1 MMLMKYQVF
10 GILALGALL
19 LAGCAKEPLAPADAV
34 EHTVRLT
41 LNGSVAPYDAPEGTK
56 AAAAL
61 SWTENERIYVRTATS
76 SGPSTSMAT
85 YQADGTWSFT
95 YYGSLTGIQ
104 SVHCVYIQNA
114 VNAGRNEVSLN
125 YNSVVYEDTAAK
137 LAVDADGNVT
147 LSTYLKPKAGRLS
160 FRATGQEAVASVG
173 LSGLAWYSSFELSD
187 FSFKTTEANV
197 ADFPVGS
204 QFYFYGFFSEESGRK
219 MIVWNGT
226 GEARL
231 FFSRTFGEAVL
242 RSGASGYLEVPTH
255 SQYEGWALEN
265 PENLDAYVPIVFEDA
280 NFKAWLVPRF
290 DTDGDGEISRLEGRR
305 ITRIEN
311 TNSDNV
317 TSLKGIEY
325 FPNLQVLTW
334 TGMENWGDNGR
345 EITGQLTS
353 VDASQNMQLQQLN
366 VSRNHL
372 TSISLP
378 ATSTLTSLSIDR
390 NQFSSIDL
398 SGCPNLK
405 HLNVGVNQFTS
416 LSLSNLSYLET
427 FYCYE
432 NQITSLDVN
441 GCTSLQ
447 TLNFGTNQVSSIDIA
462 ALSRLT
468 RLDCYDNPLT
478 EINLGNCPQ
487 LQSLQCFSCRFTS
500 LDLSSCPQL
509 DFLHCESN
517 QLTSL
522 DVGNCTMLR
531 TLYCSNNQILTLDL
545 SGLSSL
551 ERCSMWNCQ
560 TETLIVN
567 GCTSLT
573 DLNCDEN
580 SLKSLDVSGLTALQ
594 DLSCFDNQLS
604 SLDMSGCASLRV
616 LNCYQN
622 QLTALDVS
630 GMASLEE
637 LRCQNN
643 ALTTLILSGNTKLNY
658 LDFSTNRIAELNLNA
673 CQALQE
679 IHGGWNPFSTTDL
692 SALSALKYLYFES
705 NQLTGLNLYAND
717 ALTYLN
723 TQGSSQL
730 ATVTVKTGHTFPDG
744 LYVDGTTEIVYQ
756 D

>member
-1 MMLMKYQVF
+1 MKYQVF
-10 GILALGALL
+10 GILALGTLL
-19 LAGCAKEPLAPADAV
+19 LAGCAKEPLAPADTV

-61 SWTENERIYVRTATS
+61 SWTENERIYVRTSAS

-160 FRATGQEAVASVG
+160 FRATGQEPVASVG

-187 FSFKTTEANV
+187 FSFKTTDANV

-231 FFSRTFGEAVL
+231 FFSRTFGESVL

-305 ITRIEN
+305 ITSIEN
-311 TNSDNV
+311 NRSVDV
-317 TSLKGIEY
+317 ASLKGIEY
-325 FPNLQVLTW
+325 LTNLQRLVW
-334 TGMENWGDNGR
+334 TGYESWDSGNY
-345 EITGQLTS
+345 EVFHGQLTT
-353 VDASQNMQLQQLN
+353 VDLTQNTQLLEVNLCFNQ
-366 VSRNHL
+366 
-372 TSISLP
+372 
-378 ATSTLTSLSIDR
+378 LTSLLLPSEPALTSLTIYQNRFATLD
-390 NQFSSIDL
+390 F
-398 SGCPNLK
+398 GHCPNLRY
-405 HLNVGVNQFTS
+405 LDCNSNQLTELSVSSYPS
-416 LSLSNLSYLET
+416 LESL
-427 FYCYE
+427 YCY
-432 NQITSLDVN
+432 NNKITSLDVS
-441 GCTSLQ
+441 GCPWLQ
-447 TLNFGTNQVSSIDIA
+447 TLNFGTNQVSSIDIS
-462 ALSRLT
+462 ALSRL
-468 RLDCYDNPLT
+468 RGLDCYDNPLT

-487 LQSLQCFSCRFTS
+487 LRSLQCFSCRFTS

-509 DFLHCESN
+509 DYLHCESN

-551 ERCSMWNCQ
+551 ERCNMWNCQ

-573 DLNCDEN
+573 DLHCDDN
-580 SLKSLDVSGLTALQ
+580 SLKSLDVSGLTSLQ
-594 DLSCFDNQLS
+594 TLSCDNNQLT
-604 SLDMSGCASLRV
+604 SLNLSGCTSLNH
-616 LNCYQN
+616 LDCYVN

-630 GMASLEE
+630 GLSSLEWVS
-637 LRCQNN
+637 CQNN
-643 ALTTLILSGNTKLNY
+643 ALTTLVLSGNTRLNY
-658 LDFSTNRIAELNLNA
+658 LDFSTNRVSELNLNA

-717 ALTYLN
+717 ALTYLS
-723 TQGSSQL
+723 TQGSPSL
-730 ATVTVKTGHTFPDG
+730 ATVTVKTGHAFPDG
-744 LYVDGTTEIVYQ
+744 LYIDDTTEIVYQ